1 MLVVYILLGLCG
13 IALMAFIGTII
24 FIIGEQEDWW
34 G

>member
-13 IALMAFIGTII
+13 IATLAFIGTAI
-24 FIIGEQEDWW
+24 FIIGEQEGWW